1 MSWRDFAAG
10 ASADIALSLPL
21 ADLGTGSSRHQRG
34 RIGVLMAAVGT
45 SQIGYRSKFYFLGI
59 FRRRRFA
66 EGNSFSAF
74 CTVNRK
80 IPFAGLDKA
89 GHGEILGS
97 HPILYAARDSGAL
110 GGGE

>member
-1 MSWRDFAAG
+1 
-10 ASADIALSLPL
+10 
-21 ADLGTGSSRHQRG
+21 
-34 RIGVLMAAVGT
+34 MAAVGT

-59 FRRRRFA
+59 FRRGRFA

-89 GHGEILGS
+89 GHGEILGEKWPAFYQPAYDLVA
-97 HPILYAARDSGAL
+97 HRRLVAFWMSGSRL
-110 GGGE
+110 GQERPGNKGTV